1 VEYASGAALVALTG
15 SCPWDYG
22 QSAWSV
28 HGLIRLDY
36 APFWALCG
44 YLGEPLCSLMRR
56 VRLSAPERAVRPPR
70 PAARVKLSA
79 AP

>member
-1 VEYASGAALVALTG
+1 ALRATIG
-15 SCPWDYG
+15 YCPWDYTG
-22 QSAWSV
+22 ATWSV
-28 HGLIRLDY
+28 QGLIRLDY

-56 VRLSAPERAVRPPR
+56 VRLSPPERTRR
-70 PAARVKLSA
+70 EGAARSRLQP